1 MTRWPSTT
9 WALFCWGT
17 LCLAPLQAQNLTLQ
31 TTRLQVQTQVRVPD
45 LQCTAPKLPARPPQR
60 VDPDPVEVPDD
71 DQVSDQVQA
80 FLKASSS
87 APLVQNPGR
96 SGAASAAIPAMN
108 GQILRVGIW
117 GDSHVAAAFWTQELL
132 RLSQLRPEQMHSRF
146 VPANMNRPGV
156 RLPLRKSCL
165 GPDWRHE
172 PAHVAKLDV
181 APSGPG
187 LVQLASMQN
196 GAWLAWD
203 IRQPSGRA
211 DKKWLR
217 LQYLQTAQTFT
228 LRVRVD
234 GAAAYQ
240 VSLKGPEGP
249 AALDLWSDAPIS
261 TVEVTVLDGP
271 WRLQGL
277 EWSVP
282 DSTRLQMDVFAFP
295 GATVAGWR
303 QVDPEKLRLWWDE
316 PPYDWVVLAFGT
328 NEGNATVFDAQ
339 AYTKMLQEAVASWR
353 QVFPHTACLLVA
365 PGDRGVLVRRSQKA
379 GQKSNRT
386 PPDVLR
392 YTRVHN
398 EIGRIQKQVAQAN
411 GCHAWSMFE
420 AMGGAGSAYRWARHN
435 PPLMARDLIH
445 FTVPGYQRLAQLMAQ
460 DLGWGP
466 ALFDSLPLPLPE
478 ANR

>member
-1 MTRWPSTT
+1 MRFWQCTKWT
-9 WALFCWGT
+9 LFG
-17 LCLAPLQAQNLTLQ
+17 LAGLYLAPLQAQNLSLQ
-31 TTRLQVQTQVRVPD
+31 TTRLQVQTQTGVPD
-45 LQCTAPKLPARPPQR
+45 LQCTAPKPPVRPSRR

-80 FLKASSS
+80 FMKSSSS
-87 APLVQNPGR
+87 ATLATNQGR
-96 SGAASAAIPAMN
+96 SWSASEGIPALN

-117 GDSHVAAAFWTQELL
+117 GDSHMAAAFWTQELL
-132 RLSQLRPEQMHSRF
+132 RLSQLRPDQMHSRF

-172 PAHVAKLDV
+172 PAHVAKLDA

-187 LVQLASMQN
+187 LVQLTSLQN

-203 IRQPSGRA
+203 IRQQSRQA

-217 LQYLQTAQTFT
+217 LQYLQTAQTLT

-234 GAAAYQ
+234 GAAEYQ
-240 VSLKGPEGP
+240 VSLKGSAGP

-261 TVEVTVLDGP
+261 TVEVTVLEGP

-277 EWSVP
+277 EWPVP
-282 DSTRLQMDVFAFP
+282 ESTRLQMDVFAYP

-303 QVDPEKLRLWWDE
+303 QVDPEKLRLWWHE

-328 NEGNATVFDAQ
+328 NEGNATVFDAP
-339 AYTKMLQEAVASWR
+339 AYTRMLQEAVASWR
-353 QVFPHTACLLVA
+353 QVFPQTACLLVA
-365 PGDRGVLVRRSQKA
+365 PGDRGVLVRRSQKV
-379 GQKSNRT
+379 GQKSNR
-386 PPDVLR
+386 PALDVLR
-392 YTRVHN
+392 YTRVHD
-398 EIGRIQKQVAQAN
+398 EIGRIQKQVAQTH
-411 GCHAWSMFE
+411 GCHAWSMLE
-420 AMGGAGSAYRWARHN
+420 AMDGAGGAYRWARHN

-466 ALFDSLPLPLPE
+466 ALFEGVPAPA

>member
-1 MTRWPSTT
+1 MTLWQSTKWT
-9 WALFCWGT
+9 LFCLAG
-17 LCLAPLQAQNLTLQ
+17 LCLAPLQAQNLTLKA
-31 TTRLQVQTQVRVPD
+31 TRLQVQTQAGVPD
-45 LQCTAPKLPARPPQR
+45 LQCTAPKPPVRPSRQA
-60 VDPDPVEVPDD
+60 DSDPVEVPDE

-80 FLKASSS
+80 FLKSSSS
-87 APLVQNPGR
+87 APWAPKPGR
-96 SGAASAAIPAMN
+96 SWLASEVIPSMN
-108 GQILRVGIW
+108 GQVLRVGIW
-117 GDSHVAAAFWTQELL
+117 GDSHMAAAFWTQELL

-172 PAHVAKLDV
+172 PAHVAKLDG

-187 LVQLASMQN
+187 LVQLASLQN

-203 IRQPSGRA
+203 IRHPSGLA

-217 LQYLQTAQTFT
+217 LQYIQTAQPLT

-234 GAAAYQ
+234 GAAEYQ
-240 VSLKGPEGP
+240 VSLKEPAGP

-261 TVEVTVLDGP
+261 TVEVTVLEGP

-277 EWSVP
+277 EWPVP
-282 DSTRLQMDVFAFP
+282 ESARVQMDVFAYP

-303 QVDPEKLRLWWDE
+303 QVDPEKLRLWWHE

-339 AYTKMLQEAVASWR
+339 AYTKMLQQAVASWR

-365 PGDRGVLVRRSQKA
+365 PGDRGVLVQRSQKA
-379 GQKSNRT
+379 AQKSQSL
-386 PPDVLR
+386 PLDLLR
-392 YTRVHN
+392 YTRVHD
-398 EIGRIQKQVAQAN
+398 EIGRIQKQVAQAH
-411 GCHAWSMFE
+411 GCHAWSMLE

-445 FTVPGYQRLAQLMAQ
+445 FTVPGYQRLAQRMAQ

-466 ALFDSLPLPLPE
+466 ALFQDARAPA

>member
-1 MTRWPSTT
+1 MTHWQSTK
-9 WALFCWGT
+9 WAIFCWVT
-17 LCLAPLQAQNLTLQ
+17 LCLAPLQAQSLTLQ
-31 TTRLQVQTQVRVPD
+31 ATRLQVQTQAEVPD
-45 LQCTAPKLPARPPQR
+45 LQCTAPKPPARLSR
-60 VDPDPVEVPDD
+60 RGDPDPAEVPDD
-71 DQVSDQVQA
+71 DQVSSQVQA
-80 FLKASSS
+80 FLKSSS
-87 APLVQNPGR
+87 NTPLAQIPGR
-96 SGAASAAIPAMN
+96 SWSMSEGIPAMN

-117 GDSHVAAAFWTQELL
+117 GDSHMAAAFWTQELL
-132 RLSQLRPEQMHSRF
+132 RLSQLKAEQIHSRF

-165 GPDWRHE
+165 GQDWRHE
-172 PAHVAKLDV
+172 PAHVAKLDA

-187 LVQLASMQN
+187 LVQLASLQN

-203 IRQPSGRA
+203 IRHQSGLA

-217 LQYLQTAQTFT
+217 LQFLQTAQTLT

-234 GAAAYQ
+234 GAAEYQ
-240 VSLKGPEGP
+240 LSLKGPAGP
-249 AALDLWSDAPIS
+249 AALDLWSDAAIS
-261 TVEVTVLDGP
+261 TVEVTVLEGP

-277 EWSVP
+277 EWPVP
-282 DSTRLQMDVFAFP
+282 ESTRVQMDVFAYP

-303 QVDPEKLRLWWDE
+303 QVDPEKLRLWWNE

-328 NEGNATVFDAQ
+328 NEGNASVFDAQ

-353 QVFPHTACLLVA
+353 QVFPNTACLLVA

-379 GQKSNRT
+379 AQKSKSK
-386 PPDVLR
+386 PFDVLR
-392 YTRVHN
+392 YTRVHD
-398 EIGRIQKQVAQAN
+398 EIGRIQKQVAQAH

-445 FTVPGYQRLAQLMAQ
+445 FTVPGYQRLAQRMAQ

-466 ALFDSLPLPLPE
+466 ALFEAVPAPA